1 MSTQQSWSSI
11 VSKLKLTTNAS
22 FTEEEFLSLQTSV
35 DSALA
40 EAAGASAHNQKM
52 LELGYQEMEKM
63 WATFEHREL
72 LIKAIFD
79 ASQDIIITLD
89 HLGQIIE
96 FNQTFLN
103 MMKLDGGSIAGK
115 DIFSILHE
123 GDFTKF
129 LKLFFDKDS
138 TKDVGELLGNQ
149 HELILIGPNEEDI
162 EVSLNISKVQ
172 NGATAIYPLYIKDLR
187 AEKAA
192 FRAIEE
198 SRSQLLSASKMSALG
213 EMAGGVAHEINTP
226 LAIIQMRADQILEGL
241 DDETIDK
248 ELFRNALNAIDLTVK
263 RIGKIVYGL
272 RSFARDGSKD
282 ALMPHAVSSIVEDTF
297 SLCREKFSSHGVKL
311 DFINEKDSY
320 ISCRPGEISQVL
332 LNLINNSYD
341 AVQNLPEQWVKVELT
356 EDTSMVK
363 IKVSDSGSGIPMDIQ
378 NKMMHPFFTTKEI
391 GKGTGLGLS
400 ISRGIMKAHGGSL
413 YIDNSNPNT
422 TFCLELPK
430 AIAKSV

>member
-1 MSTQQSWSSI
+1 MNN
-11 VSKLKLTTNAS
+11 LKLTANTS
-22 FTEEEFLSLQTSV
+22 FTTDELRSIQTNV
-35 DSALA
+35 DLALT
-40 EAAGASAHNQKM
+40 EAAGTSAHNQKM

-79 ASQDIIITLD
+79 ASQDIIVTLD

-96 FNQTFLN
+96 FNQTFLT
-103 MMKLDGGSIAGK
+103 MMKLDGDSIAGK
-115 DIFSILHE
+115 DIFSIIPA
-123 GDFTKF
+123 GDFTNF
-129 LKLFFDKDS
+129 LKLFFLKDS
-138 TKDVGELLGNQ
+138 GKDVNNLFGHQ
-149 HELILIGPNEEDI
+149 HELILTGPNDESI

-172 NGATAIYPLYIKDLR
+172 NGPTVIYPLYIKDLR

-192 FRAIEE
+192 FRSIEE

-226 LAIIQMRADQILEGL
+226 LAIIQMRADQILDGL
-241 DDETIDK
+241 SEEPLDK

-272 RSFARDGSKD
+272 RSFARDGSND
-282 ALMPHAVSSIVEDTF
+282 PLSPHMVSSIVEDTF

-311 DFINEKDSY
+311 DFIHTKDTL

-341 AVQNLPEQWVKVELT
+341 AVQNLPDQWVKVELT
-356 EDTSMVK
+356 EDQTMVR
-363 IKVSDSGSGIPMDIQ
+363 IKVSDSGSGIPMEVQ
-378 NKMMHPFFTTKEI
+378 QKMMHPFFTTKEI

-400 ISRGIMKAHGGSL
+400 ISRGIMKNHGGSL
-413 YIDNSNPNT
+413 YIDNSVPNT

-430 AIAKSV
+430 MKPKST